1 MITATHERAQRRKR
15 SDAGKPRKPR
25 PRSQSVTVRMPL
37 DVEERIIATA
47 NAVGTSRSDVVL
59 DLILKAL
66 QDFPSE

>member
-1 MITATHERAQRRKR
+1 
-15 SDAGKPRKPR
+15 
-25 PRSQSVTVRMPL
+25 MPL

-66 QDFPSE
+66 HDCPNGYTLTVKHDEEVLASGTNERQELAAT